1 MQTVRK
7 ISDYRV
13 YSMSDVST
21 DGARDLEGPEWEW
34 TLVRRIREKNLAWN
48 SEKTYRPWCRRFMS
62 PAKDKQLSELD
73 HHAIRDWL
81 SDLEVKERA
90 AVATQAPGVECRV
103 FFGKSWSVTL
113 GISVICRGHRVGA
126 RCPGPCR
133 RWVHAAFR
141 CHGREQPPDG
151 GIDVRCGVA
160 VNRAVAA
167 AGKGC

>member
-13 YSMSDVST
+13 YSMSDVPT

-48 SEKTYRPWCRRFMS
+48 NEKTYRPWCRRFMS

-73 HHAIRDWL
+73 HHAVRDWL
-81 SDLEVKERA
+81 SDLEVKERV

-103 FFGKSWSVTL
+103 FFWEVLERDPGVFSDLSRTPCGRKVPTVLSS
-113 GISVICRGHRVGA
+113 VGA
-126 RCPGPCR
+126 
-133 RWVHAAFR
+133 
-141 CHGREQPPDG
+141 
-151 GIDVRCGVA
+151 CGFSMPWTGA
-160 VNRAVAA
+160 TA
-167 AGKGC
+167 